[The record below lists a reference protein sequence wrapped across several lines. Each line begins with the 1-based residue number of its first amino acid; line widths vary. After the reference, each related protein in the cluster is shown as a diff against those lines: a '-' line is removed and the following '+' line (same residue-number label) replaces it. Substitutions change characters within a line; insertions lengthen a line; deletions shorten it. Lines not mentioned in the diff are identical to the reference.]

1 MPPTKQPSIRDLL
14 NKAVA
19 DSKRLAN
26 AQIALTKTEISS
38 SGQHFGI
45 GAGLGIATLG
55 LMIFAVLFLLVTLA
69 LVLVQLGLQPWAGFL
84 IVAGLLILTAVIT
97 ALLARKN
104 FNEIQPPSLAM
115 AEFEKTKAALSGAP
129 APDLAGGPAEG
140 TPKVA
145 GP

>member
-1 MPPTKQPSIRDLL
+1 MNRLTPPTHLSARQRWSAGRLL
-14 NKAVA
+14 AWT
-19 DSKRLAN
+19 L
-26 AQIALTKTEISS
+26 L
-38 SGQHFGI
+38 I
-45 GAGLGIATLG
+45 G
-55 LMIFAVLFLLVTLA
+55 MLLVTLA
-69 LVLVQLGLQPWAGFL
+69 LVLVQLGLPPWAGFL